1 MREAYETLK
10 IEYAMADRNKFRILL
25 INDDSVIRSEELT
38 SLDAA
43 RLHHVLANI
52 ETCLRNEMTLTS
64 EQLSGTA
71 PLLTINESQVTL
83 YINRLE
89 IHERH
94 NNDTDIDVFYFT
106 FNSFNDIDQ
115 IKNYF
120 AEAQYC

>member
-1 MREAYETLK
+1 MREQYDLLK
-10 IEYAMADRNKFRILL
+10 IEYAINNRAQFKILL
-25 INDDSVIRSEELT
+25 INDNSVVRSQTLT

-52 ETCLRNEMTLTS
+52 EPILRNDMTLS
-64 EQLSGTA
+64 ADQLSGSA
-71 PLLTINESQVTL
+71 PLLTISESQVTL

-94 NNDTDIDVFYFT
+94 ANDMNVDVFYF
-106 FNSFNDIDQ
+106 SFTSFDDIDQ

-120 AEAQYC
+120 AEAQY

>member
-1 MREAYETLK
+1 MREKYETLK
-10 IEYAMADRNKFRILL
+10 IEYAIADRNQFCILL
-25 INDDSVIRSEELT
+25 INNDSVIRSRVLT

-52 ETCLRNEMTLTS
+52 EPCLRYEMKLTT
-64 EQLSGTA
+64 EQLSATA
-71 PLLTINESQVTL
+71 PLLTINESQITL

-94 NNDTDIDVFYFT
+94 ANDTDVDVFYFS

-120 AEAQYC
+120 AEAQY

>member
-1 MREAYETLK
+1 MIREKYNTLK
-10 IEYAMADRNKFRILL
+10 IEYAIDDRNHFKILL
-25 INDDSVIRSEELT
+25 INDDCMVSSKALT

-52 ETCLRNEMTLTS
+52 EPCLRGEITLTT
-64 EQLSGTA
+64 EQLSATA

-94 NNDTDIDVFYFT
+94 ADDTDVEIFYFS
-106 FNSFNDIDQ
+106 FNSFDDIDQ
-115 IKNYF
+115 LKNYF
-120 AEAQYC
+120 AEAQY